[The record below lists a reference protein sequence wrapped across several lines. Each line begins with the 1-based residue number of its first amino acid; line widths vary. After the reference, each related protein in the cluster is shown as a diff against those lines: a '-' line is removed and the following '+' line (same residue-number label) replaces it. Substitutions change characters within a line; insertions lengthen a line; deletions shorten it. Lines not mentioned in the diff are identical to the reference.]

1 MSQVEKK
8 YLSKMKDFGE
18 VLNRQHSFYGSD
30 FIKQMI
36 ESGGEFQSDK
46 TGVKYSIPTHF
57 GFCYGVEKS
66 IDMAFETV
74 NRFPDRN
81 IYLTHDVIHNPKVN
95 QDLMNRSVTV
105 LERDEANQLILDPI
119 NSEDIVVISA
129 FGSKTKDVAALR
141 AKGCVVVDT
150 TCGAIV
156 LVWKR
161 VEKYA
166 KNGVTSVIH
175 GIWNHEETQATASQ
189 ATNQGGHYLIIRNMG
204 DAELIQKYHAG
215 EISDEQFMKEFA
227 TKASEGFKPNEHL
240 NRIGLASQTTMFK
253 SETLEIQQY
262 LTAVYE
268 KKYSDHPELGSFE
281 KYDTICSATQERQDA
296 IYALLQKPIDLMII
310 IGGFNSSNTTHLS
323 EIASLKYPTFH
334 IQGPEDIL
342 SKDAIRHL
350 DPAKLEVIQTSS
362 WMPKRI
368 REIGIS
374 TGASTPDISIE
385 QVIEVLETLVE
396 KI

>member
-30 FIKQMI
+30 FIKKMI
-36 ESGGEFQSDK
+36 EDGGEFLSEK
-46 TGVKYSIPTHF
+46 TKVKYSIPTHF

-95 QDLMNRSVTV
+95 QDLKNRSVTV
-105 LERDEANQLILDPI
+105 LDRDANNQLILDPI
-119 NSEDIVVISA
+119 SSEDIVVISA

-141 AKGCVVVDT
+141 EKGCVVVDT

-166 KNGVTSVIH
+166 KAGATSVIH

-204 DAELIQKYHAG
+204 DAEVIEKYLSG
-215 EISDEQFMKEFA
+215 EVSDTEFMERFSEK
-227 TKASEGFKPNEHL
+227 TSEGFKPSEHL

-262 LTAVYE
+262 LTKVYE
-268 KKYSDHPELGSFE
+268 KKFGNNPDQGGFE

-296 IYALLQKPIDLMII
+296 IYSLLQKPIDMMII

-334 IQGPEDIL
+334 IQGPEDIF
-342 SKDAIRHL
+342 SKDIIRHL
-350 DPAKLEVIQTSS
+350 DPAKLKVTETHN
-362 WMPKRI
+362 WMPENI

-385 QVIEVLETLVE
+385 QVIETLEKLLV
-396 KI
+396 KV